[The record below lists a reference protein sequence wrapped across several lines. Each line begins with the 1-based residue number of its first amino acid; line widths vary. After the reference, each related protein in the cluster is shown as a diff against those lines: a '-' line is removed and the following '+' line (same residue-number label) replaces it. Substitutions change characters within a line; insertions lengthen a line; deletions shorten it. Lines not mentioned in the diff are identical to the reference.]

1 MTESTSR
8 RTTLGAVLALAVLV
22 MPTGA
27 SAQDA
32 DGSPE
37 GDASASPGS
46 EAESST
52 APSDDAGGGRLP
64 EPLGEC
70 GGAELQILSV
80 EAPFGEPLGT
90 EPTNGSAE
98 VEYLLPDGAV
108 NAFISFSVPDA
119 AGLSLQGSEILKR
132 NPEAPSINPDASYSS
147 GTMTATI
154 TGPMLAER
162 TTASVDLVG
171 ASEATYAEKWT
182 FNGVD
187 IADFMD
193 PPYAYGEHLDVFLT
207 FELDGSSYS
216 WSSTSST
223 SDCFVR

>member
-8 RTTLGAVLALAVLV
+8 RTTLGALLAVALLV
-22 MPTGA
+22 MPMGA
-27 SAQDA
+27 AAQDA
-32 DGSPE
+32 GGSPNA
-37 GDASASPGS
+37 GAAASPV
-46 EAESST
+46 SSS
-52 APSDDAGGGRLP
+52 APSYDAGGGRLP

-70 GGAELQILSV
+70 GGAELQVLSV

-90 EPTNGSAE
+90 ELTNGSLE

-119 AGLSLQGSEILKR
+119 AGLSLQGSEILER
-132 NPEAPSINPDASYSS
+132 NPEAPNINPDASYSS

-154 TGPMLAER
+154 TGPEVAQR

-171 ASEATYAEKWT
+171 ASEATYVEKWT
-182 FNGVD
+182 FSGVD
-187 IADFMD
+187 MADFMD
-193 PPYAYGEHLDVFLT
+193 PPYAYGDHLEVFFT

-223 SDCFVR
+223 SHCLVR